1 MYQLYSIEKIKG
13 CIQGILYSIY
23 VHTKNDF
30 NAFLCFSW
38 SVKATPMIYKDL
50 IVKAEERKQSA
61 YGAYPTH
68 STECGKVQGV
78 AKYTVMGVAQEEG
91 NLFMLAM

>member
-78 AKYTVMGVAQEEG
+78 ATYTVMGGAHEEG
-91 NLFMLAM
+91 NLFM

>member
-1 MYQLYSIEKIKG
+1 
-13 CIQGILYSIY
+13 
-23 VHTKNDF
+23 
-30 NAFLCFSW
+30 
-38 SVKATPMIYKDL
+38 MIYKDL

-78 AKYTVMGVAQEEG
+78 ATYTVMGVAQEEG